1 MRPVNWQPSNH
12 RDWRPDVAR
21 LATAKV
27 QGERVTIQNVR
38 NFRYRSVEEFDERWE
53 ERTLDLNGLIGLD
66 VFFVDWGP
74 KLYNHTILSWS
85 FADGQRIA
93 ISVEARKTKNQAYSA
108 WKAFLREYELV
119 YVVADENDVIKLRTN
134 HRREQ
139 VYLYRVL
146 TSQRAARA
154 LLLNYLQAINTIA
167 LKPAWY
173 NALTANCTTVV
184 RDRVITAG
192 GKLPL
197 SWRIFANAYLPQ
209 LLHKQG
215 TIDNT
220 RPFPELKAM
229 SHINERAQQVRE
241 GEDFSARIRE
251 GLPMPELR
259 RG

>member
-1 MRPVNWQPSNH
+1 MNWQPSND

-21 LATAKV
+21 LATAEV
-27 QGERVTIQNVR
+27 QGDRVKLRNVR
-38 NFRYRSVEEFDERWE
+38 NFRYRSVTDFDERWE
-53 ERTLDLNGLIGLD
+53 ERTLDLAGLVGLD

-85 FADGQRIA
+85 FVDGQRIA
-93 ISVEARKTKNQAYSA
+93 ISVEARKTQGQAYSA

-139 VYLYRVL
+139 VYLYRVR

-154 LLLNYLQAINTIA
+154 LLLNYLQAINAIA
-167 LKPAWY
+167 AKPIWY

-197 SWRIFANAYLPQ
+197 SWRIFANAYLPA
-209 LLHKQG
+209 LLHRRG

-220 RPFPELKAM
+220 RPFTELKTM
-229 SHINERAQQVRE
+229 SHINERALQVRD
-241 GEDFSARIRE
+241 GEDFSAKIRE
-251 GLPMPELR
+251 GLPMPALTP
-259 RG
+259 G